1 MDKHPRSPE
10 TLRAKIVYFLWNNIP
25 GFLLLLMIGLI
36 IILAGV
42 IKKESASIATEK
54 ASAIKQEKTAVNV
67 VTLTLFLGSIHDRIN
82 LPGFFEPW
90 TSLQLLAKSRGT
102 VTEVLVTEGDH
113 VKEGDIMAKIEDDDY
128 RIAVDRARAAYNLEK
143 AEHGRDKKL
152 YQKGTIPI
160 SELDAGKTRMQT
172 ARADL
177 EYAQLQYSR
186 CTIVAPMDGVI
197 RTLHAEVG
205 LLLSV
210 ADPIAEI
217 LKIDQLK
224 AIIGIPESDVN
235 AVSKLH
241 TIELTIKALGN
252 EKIVGP
258 IHFLSPSPES
268 FARIYNLEVEVDNS
282 DGRIFPGMF
291 VRADIVKST
300 VTNAISIPFYS
311 VISRNDEQFVFV
323 EKEGAAEKRN
333 VSLGIMEQ
341 WMVEITEGLKSGDK
355 LLIEG
360 HRDVEDGQKI
370 KVVKAVTNPGD
381 LTL

>member
-1 MDKHPRSPE
+1 MDKHPRSPR
-10 TLRAKIVYFLWNNIP
+10 TLRAKVVYFLWNNIP
-25 GFLLLLMIGLI
+25 RFVLILMIGLI

-54 ASAIKQEKTAVNV
+54 ASAIKQEKPLVNV
-67 VTLTLFLGSIHDRIN
+67 VTLVLSPTSIRDRIN
-82 LPGFFEPW
+82 LPGSFEPW
-90 TSLQLLAKSRGT
+90 TSLQLLAKNRGT
-102 VTEVLVTEGDH
+102 VTEVLIKKGDH
-113 VKEGDIMAKIEDDDY
+113 VKQGDIMAKIEEDDY
-128 RIAVDRARAAYNLEK
+128 RIAGDRASAAYNQAK
-143 AEHGRDKKL
+143 AEHDRDKKL
-152 YQKGTIPI
+152 YQKSMIPI
-160 SELDAGKTRMQT
+160 AELDAGKTRMQK

-177 EYAQLQYSR
+177 EDAQLQYSR

-197 RTLHAEVG
+197 RTLNAKVG

-210 ADPIAEI
+210 ADPVAEI

-224 AIIGIPESDVN
+224 AVIGIPESDVN
-235 AVSKLH
+235 AVSKLNN
-241 TIELTIKALGN
+241 IELTIQALGN
-252 EKIVGP
+252 EKIVGR
-258 IHFLSPSPES
+258 IYFLSPSPES

-282 DGRIFPGMF
+282 DGRILPGMF

-300 VTNAISIPFYS
+300 VKNGITIPFYS

-323 EKEGAAEKRN
+323 EKQGAAEKRN

-341 WMVEITEGLKSGDK
+341 WMVEITEGLTFGDK

-360 HRDVEDGQKI
+360 HRNVEDGQKI
-370 KVVKAVTNPGD
+370 KVVKTVVNPGE